1 MHIIVVTHTH
11 THARTHAHTRTHTHT
26 HTHTHTG
33 GALVIHP
40 DSKAL
45 AALISN
51 WEDVNHLYIV
61 ENFLRKLL
69 PKTSATS
76 CELTASVT
84 NSGNIS
90 VILEAMNTKDEDVC
104 KRTAQELANAVNSH
118 SPNVEDSM
126 LRPMALTAAMI
137 GPMGDFNRFLE
148 KTQDTVL
155 SLPGRAKGKVND
167 GLKYADRK
175 TSHWED
181 KQLMSERNSGSAIGV
196 STLTVLTVLCVLS
209 IV

>member
-1 MHIIVVTHTH
+1 MV
-11 THARTHAHTRTHTHT
+11 R
-26 HTHTHTG
+26 
-33 GALVIHP
+33 P

-45 AALISN
+45 AALVSN

-90 VILEAMNTKDEDVC
+90 VILEAMDTKDVNIC
-104 KRTAQELANAVNSH
+104 KQSTQELANAINSH

-137 GPMGDFNRFLE
+137 GPMGGFNRFLE
-148 KTQDTVL
+148 RTQDTVL
-155 SLPGRAKGKVND
+155 SLPGQAKGKLND
-167 GLKYADRK
+167 GLNYADRK
-175 TSHWED
+175 TSRWED
-181 KQLMSERNSGSAIGV
+181 EQLMSEHNSGTTVAV
-196 STLTVLTVLCVLS
+196 STLTVLTVLGVFGL
-209 IV
+209 V